1 MRQVRRRARTV
12 AGQTPR
18 DVDGKTIGTGACGHA
33 PAGLAGAALANLVLD
48 RGIDMSLQR

>member
-18 DVDGKTIGTGACGHA
+18 DVDGKTIGTGTCGNDL
-33 PAGLAGAALANLVLD
+33 AGLAGAMLANLVPD
-48 RGIDMSLQR
+48 PRIDMPLP

>member
-18 DVDGKTIGTGACGHA
+18 DVDGDMIGTGACGHGL
-33 PAGLAGAALANLVLD
+33 AGLAGAAPANLVPDPRIHMTLP
-48 RGIDMSLQR
+48 

>member
-1 MRQVRRRARTV
+1 M

-18 DVDGKTIGTGACGHA
+18 DVDGKTIGTGTCGHA
-33 PAGLAGAALANLVLD
+33 PAGLADAMLANLVPD